1 MMIPTFMTLVLYI
14 FWHIS
19 NNFLM
24 RKHFLCR
31 WRSFVGENQ
40 LAKYIQHLPCLGSVE
55 NLVLVFHQV
64 KYSKWHQ
71 LKHLYQH
78 QTVDIKSNIFF
89 FPVTGGSIHQSTW
102 ACPSG
107 IKIFDPGIL
116 RDMVLP
122 NPGIPGFFGTGFTI
136 IKSEKDLWQVW
147 QFLAKE
153 RSKGSGT

>member
-14 FWHIS
+14 FWYIS

-40 LAKYIQHLPCLGSVE
+40 LAKYVQHLPCLGSVE

-78 QTVDIKSNIFF
+78 QTVDIKSNIFLA
-89 FPVTGGSIHQSTW
+89 VTWQLNRWPCHWLSDSLTDSVSHFWFEHYERLVTLETFNQSDEET
-102 ACPSG
+102 
-107 IKIFDPGIL
+107 ILLTIFSCHL
-116 RDMVLP
+116 
-122 NPGIPGFFGTGFTI
+122 TA
-136 IKSEKDLWQVW
+136 Q
-147 QFLAKE
+147 
-153 RSKGSGT
+153 